1 MRKNVKDES
10 IVEVSEFDK
19 DKMFMI
25 SLQKEITK
33 CVNSVEYKNVDIIK
47 VMCNKF
53 SLLYVTFCNISNN
66 ILSEKLKWFEV

>member
-25 SLQKEITK
+25 SLQKE
-33 CVNSVEYKNVDIIK
+33 SLNV
-47 VMCNKF
+47 
-53 SLLYVTFCNISNN
+53 
-66 ILSEKLKWFEV
+66 